1 LIKLTTNL
9 PDGWTLTPLGELCDI
24 NPPKPRNFQREDDD
38 ATSFIPMEAVDE
50 TTGAVV
56 AAQIRPYRSV
66 ARGYTYF
73 QNGDIILAKIT
84 PCMQNGKAAIVSNLR
99 DGVGFGS
106 TEFHVLRPK
115 TGVDARWIYYLVRS
129 AEFRRKAEDNFE
141 GSAGQRRVPENFLR
155 ELCVPFPKDES
166 SSTHLL
172 DALEPQLA
180 RLQQMRQAAVRQI
193 DASSAITQSFSRL
206 VFPFSG
212 LNDLPEGWTIMPLRA
227 LRESIEYGLSRAAT
241 SNQIGPK
248 FLRITDIQEGEV
260 NWESVPFCA
269 CTEAE
274 SAARKLDDGDIIF
287 ARTGATTGKSY
298 LIKDPPNAV
307 FASYLIRVKCNKN
320 RVLPEYL
327 YTFFQSPIYRNII
340 GKKARGGAQAGFNAT
355 MLDNLSI
362 PLPRT
367 HDDQEKIADEFRER
381 ASQARRV
388 KRACERQLE
397 AITALPLATLRQ
409 FFNFT
414 TNGHA

>member
-1 LIKLTTNL
+1 VIELASNL
-9 PDGWTLTPLGELCDI
+9 PDGWTLRPLGELCDI
-24 NPPKPRNFQREDDD
+24 NPPKPRIFQRQDEE

-73 QNGDIILAKIT
+73 QDGDIILAKIT

-115 TGVDARWIYYLVRS
+115 TGVDARWIYHLVRS

-141 GSAGQRRVPENFLR
+141 GSAGQRRVPEDFVR
-155 ELCVPFPKDES
+155 ELWVPFVNDGS
-166 SSTHLL
+166 SSSLVER
-172 DALEPQLA
+172 LEPQLA
-180 RLQQMRQAAVRQI
+180 RLQQIREAAARQI
-193 DASSAITQSFSRL
+193 DASSAIEQSFLRL
-206 VFPFSG
+206 VFPFSD
-212 LNDLPEGWTIMPLRA
+212 LSDLPEDWTVMPLRA
-227 LRESIEYGLSRAAT
+227 IRESIEYGLSRAAT
-241 SNQIGPK
+241 SNQVGPK

-274 SAARKLDDGDIIF
+274 LAARKLDDGDIIF

-327 YTFFQSPIYRNII
+327 YTFFQSPVYRNII
-340 GKKARGGAQAGFNAT
+340 GKNARGGAQAGFNAT

-367 HDDQEKIADEFRER
+367 YDDQEKIADEFRVR
-381 ASQARRV
+381 SLQARKL

-397 AITALPLATLRQ
+397 AITALPLATLRE